1 MKGSYDSLDIRVIFE
16 RWETGKEQYRREVH
30 CKNMMYK
37 DNKKRWK
44 QIRGNFMVQ
53 QWRAIDV
60 AQEKKGEKRT
70 KFRNGKKKE

>member
-1 MKGSYDSLDIRVIFE
+1 
-16 RWETGKEQYRREVH
+16 
-30 CKNMMYK
+30 MMYK
-37 DNKKRWK
+37 DNKKRRK

-60 AQEKKGEKRT
+60 AQEKKEEKRT